1 MNETTARLVFDV
13 GAGAATDPGALRERN
28 EDSLLCTAPVFL
40 VADGMGGHEGGSE
53 ASRIVVEE
61 FESLNSLP
69 WLDPA
74 AIHDA
79 LAGAA
84 RRINALNFPA
94 AAGRPGSTVSGVG
107 MAEQG
112 GRAYWLVFNVG
123 DSRTYRLAHGT
134 LEQVTVDHTRVQELV
149 DAGCLKPDEAK
160 RHKQRN
166 VITRAVGAGGLTAPS
181 ADLWL
186 IEAAAGERIL
196 VCSDGLTG
204 ELTEQLITATL
215 IANPDPADA
224 ARELVQQ
231 AVDAGG
237 RDNVTAVVVD
247 ALRVTQPDSVD
258 GVDVT
263 GEDTYPEL
271 VSASGSGDTL
281 PGIDPVEDV

>member
-1 MNETTARLVFDV
+1 MNESSPGPVFEV

-28 EDSLLCTAPVFL
+28 EDSHLVAAPVFL
-40 VADGMGGHEGGSE
+40 VADGMGGHEGGAE
-53 ASRIVVEE
+53 ASRIIVEE
-61 FESLNSLP
+61 FETLSAMP

-84 RRINALNFPA
+84 RRISGLSSPVG
-94 AAGRPGSTVSGVG
+94 AGRPGSTVSGVG
-107 MAEQG
+107 LAQQD

-123 DSRTYRLAHGT
+123 DSRTYRLANGM

-149 DAGCLKPDEAK
+149 DAGQLNRDEAA

-166 VITRAVGAGGLTAPS
+166 LITRAVGAGGQIAPS

-186 IEAAAGERIL
+186 IEAAAGERVLI
-196 VCSDGLTG
+196 CSDGLTG

-215 IANPDPADA
+215 IAQPDPGDA
-224 ARELVQQ
+224 AHELVQQ

-237 RDNVTAVVVD
+237 HDNVTAVVVD
-247 ALRVTQPDSVD
+247 AIQVSQPEVVHSVD
-258 GVDVT
+258 ET

-271 VSASGSGDTL
+271 VAAGSGDTL
-281 PGIDPVEDV
+281 PGVDPVEDL